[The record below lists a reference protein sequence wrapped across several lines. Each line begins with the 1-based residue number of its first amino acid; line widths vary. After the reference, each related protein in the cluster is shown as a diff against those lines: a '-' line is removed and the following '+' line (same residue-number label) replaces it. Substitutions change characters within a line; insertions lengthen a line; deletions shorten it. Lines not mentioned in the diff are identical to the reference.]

1 MDGSKTAQ
9 FPGDTIAAYW
19 ILYVGRMSNTAAL
32 TALVYEDQIDLVWRK
47 RKSWITGFHFFLG
60 MPFLA
65 NSWIAPLWIAFQLT
79 IVALTGTSATTVRLP
94 LSIHPIRNSTPASWM
109 YEYDVLSVLCFND
122 DFSCI
127 VTILGKNVATLRSKV
142 SGHAALG
149 ELSQPPRDLVAR
161 LVPHDPLSNAPARP
175 WSPYWQS

>member
-32 TALVYEDQIDLVWRK
+32 TALVYEEFFVLQEEIDLVWRK

-65 NSWIAPLWIAFQLT
+65 VNP
-79 IVALTGTSATTVRLP
+79 
-94 LSIHPIRNSTPASWM
+94 
-109 YEYDVLSVLCFND
+109 YDSL
-122 DFSCI
+122 
-127 VTILGKNVATLRSKV
+127 K
-142 SGHAALG
+142 
-149 ELSQPPRDLVAR
+149 P
-161 LVPHDPLSNAPARP
+161 
-175 WSPYWQS
+175 